1 MTSSSLSNK
10 LESDAL
16 LVECRTHVQELH
28 ALFVSWFQG
37 KRDRQELTDDLNH
50 RLAPSFSHVA
60 PNGQFIRGSQ
70 VLVNHLLQKYGVYKD
85 RVFDIAIYNV
95 RLLWSNSKHC
105 LVTYEEWQ
113 SWKQN
118 GEDIQFGR
126 LSTCLL
132 EKISTG
138 MQWIHVHETWLEA
151 ESPPTSS
158 DAGKSLH
165 GVDADAESVETG
177 PVAQDKSAAVAA
189 ATNGSTSNGTSSNYK
204 LLYFMSS
211 ATLNQQQLIHQNLA
225 NSRLKALKLDYETV
239 DAGDVTQKDVRAQ
252 LFEISG
258 QRAVYPLFFL
268 RNYENIVYWGNW
280 EQFLKAVYANKLTES
295 LENGTPAPPLPV
307 EVEDDEES
315 DDEGPVEAPATSV
328 FSDAAAAIGGAAAAV
343 GGAVAAAVSRLSPV
357 PHSEEP
363 AEVEAEKEAPKPVA
377 ASAPA
382 PAPVAAPAPAPAP
395 VATKPTPTPLPPI
408 THEPG
413 ESAVL
418 SQSYVKRMSSSGK
431 NSGKLFAPR
440 EVSSKRHVSPL
451 IQQYAK
457 PLTWENALVGI
468 SVAGFDIGTSQGP
481 IADEAWYKQHGAQ
494 LEDMAQSRSIPRPRR
509 KICLPEMVFP
519 TAHVAMEGH
528 GVWFSWDC
536 SDALEAWAK
545 AHHEI
550 AIHSRISHNGVSVM
564 RARDAKLWDSKR
576 KHGAGENDKVS
587 SVFHYDWTY
596 STPFTGKHEGGK
608 WKELSESGM
617 NVGLLTDTTVPI
629 LFFDEIILFED
640 DMHDNGQV
648 QYSVKLR
655 VMPTCSYVLA
665 RLWVRVDNIILRV
678 RETRILF
685 AFGASGKPEIYRD
698 VAWRECMWNSL
709 ADHKLPTDVKAWRHE
724 GPETPAWSGLLK
736 SLPEV
741 ALPRTMPKFAEYEYD
756 EVKE

>member
-1 MTSSSLSNK
+1 MSSSAS
-10 LESDAL
+10 SDTSPDADAL
-16 LVECRTHVQELH
+16 LLAKCRNQVQELH
-28 ALFVSWFQG
+28 ALFVTWFQG
-37 KRDRQELTDDLNH
+37 KQDKLLLTSDLQDRLSLD
-50 RLAPSFSHVA
+50 FSHVA
-60 PNGQFIRGSQ
+60 PNGQLIRGRN
-70 VLVNHLLQKYGVYKD
+70 VLLEHLQDKYSVYSN
-85 RVFDIAIYNV
+85 RVFDISIYNV
-95 RLLWSNSKHC
+95 RVLWSDDKHC
-105 LVTYEEWQ
+105 LCTYEEWQ
-113 SWKQN
+113 RWNSQEG
-118 GEDIQFGR
+118 GEEEDVQFGR

-132 EKISTG
+132 QMVPGSSK

-151 ESPPTSS
+151 ETPPSKEEMAAEESTSADIEAT
-158 DAGKSLH
+158 DAVTTRDDG
-165 GVDADAESVETG
+165 AAE
-177 PVAQDKSAAVAA
+177 
-189 ATNGSTSNGTSSNYK
+189 NGSKNIVAPEATATSNGSSSNHR

-211 ATLNQQQLIHQNLA
+211 ATLNQGQLQHQNMA
-225 NSRLKALKLDYETV
+225 QSRLKALKIDYETV
-239 DAGDVTQKDVRAQ
+239 DAGDIKQRDFRNQ

-258 QRAVYPLFFL
+258 QRAMYPLFFL
-268 RNYENIVYWGNW
+268 RNYGNIVYWGNW
-280 EQFLKAVYANKLTES
+280 EQFLKAVYSDKLLKSIE
-295 LENGTPAPPLPV
+295 LGTPAKALGL
-307 EVEDDEES
+307 EDDKDDDES
-315 DDEGPVEAPATSV
+315 EVEGPVPPPKEIAPVETAPVVAKSTPVPQAAPSPAPAP
-328 FSDAAAAIGGAAAAV
+328 AV
-343 GGAVAAAVSRLSPV
+343 Q
-357 PHSEEP
+357 
-363 AEVEAEKEAPKPVA
+363 EAPK
-377 ASAPA
+377 PA
-382 PAPVAAPAPAPAP
+382 PAPVAA
-395 VATKPTPTPLPPI
+395 VAKTVPTPMPPI
-408 THEPG
+408 THQPG

-418 SQSYVKRMSSSGK
+418 SQSYVNRMSGSSDM
-431 NSGKLFAPR
+431 FAR
-440 EVSSKRHVSPL
+440 EISSKRHVSPL

-457 PLTWENALVGI
+457 PLTWENALVGV

-481 IADEAWYKQHGAQ
+481 IADEAWYKLHGAE

-536 SDALEAWAK
+536 SDALEAWAR

-564 RARDAKLWDSKR
+564 RARDAKLWDAKR
-576 KHGAGENDKVS
+576 KHGVADDKVS

-608 WKELSESGM
+608 WKDLEESGM
-617 NVGLLTDTTVPI
+617 NVSLLTDTSVPI

-640 DMHDNGQV
+640 DLHDNGQV

-685 AFGASGKPEIYRD
+685 AFGDGSKKPEIYRD

-709 ADHKLPTDVKAWRHE
+709 ADQKLPTDVKAWRHE

-741 ALPRTMPKFAEYEYD
+741 SLPRGMPKYAVYEYSAD
-756 EVKE
+756 DSMKVSL